1 MISYL
6 KWVLLLALWGV
17 ILFFSKSL
25 GINVILFIG
34 PLMGYMYYV
43 LKKNNKIKNPCGL
56 LFMIPVL
63 LLSFTY
69 TLFDVNLFIASN
81 VLAIPVFIALMVTYT
96 TDETYNLGKLAERVI
111 EYLLLPYNYIARLFR
126 VTRNQLKIGFKLS
139 DKAISILKAL
149 VIVIP
154 ITLVV
159 LILLSSADM
168 VFGNIFDGIWD
179 SIVKFLKLEIF
190 DNLLG
195 RIIVFVLLFFAIGCT
210 TMYIMYEKKK
220 PEIVRENNK
229 ERNLLTAKI
238 LVSVLNIIYILFDFI
253 QIKSLLFHSV
263 SANINYASYA
273 RQGFFELLVVSLINL
288 TIILATRGFETDK
301 NKKEFNYIKIM
312 NVIMIFLTMVI
323 IASSFLRMHLYE
335 MEYGYTTLRLLVFAA
350 LITEAI
356 LMIPTVMYIFNK
368 EFNIVKSYMIILT
381 IAYLCVNYMNFDY
394 IIAKRNINRYYY
406 TQDIDIDYLSNYQ
419 NGNVP
424 LLIDFYDNLKDSEVK
439 EELGEYLNNL
449 QEVLN
454 EDERGIFE
462 FNLPYFEAEKMIE
475 GKTFINNNYE
485 KRDYLFR

>member
-96 TDETYNLGKLAERVI
+96 TDETYNVGTLAEKVI

-139 DKAISILKAL
+139 DRAISILKAL
-149 VIVIP
+149 VVVIP

-179 SIVKFLKLEIF
+179 SIVKFLKSEIF

-335 MEYGYTTLRLLVFAA
+335 MEYGYTVLRLLVFAA

-356 LMIPTVMYIFNK
+356 LMIPTVMYVFNK
-368 EFNIVKSYMIILT
+368 DFNIVKSYMIIL
-381 IAYLCVNYMNFDY
+381 IVAYLCINFMNMDY
-394 IIAKRNINRYYY
+394 VIAKRNVNRFYY
-406 TQDIDIDYLSNYQ
+406 TKDIDLDYLENYS
-419 NGNVP
+419 NGNIPV
-424 LLIDFYDNLKDSEVK
+424 LVDLYNKTSDEKIRSEL
-439 EELGEYLNNL
+439 EYYLNGIK
-449 QEVLN
+449 EHYN
-454 EDERGIFE
+454 ECEHGIFE
-462 FNLPYFEAEKMIE
+462 FNIPHYRTKNLIKNMSFD
-475 GKTFINNNYE
+475 IN
-485 KRDYLFR
+485 K